1 MKNSPT
7 PEQELRRAA
16 IDFLARR
23 EHSRQELVQKLQRR
37 DHPQQIIDKVIDDLR
52 DDGLQSD
59 SRFAE
64 SYLRSRV
71 AKGDGPIKIR
81 AALQQR
87 GIAESLLETCMTEAA
102 IDWDQQLRAAWQKKY
117 HGEIARHAHEK
128 AKQLR
133 FLQSRG
139 YPADLVFRLFN
150 STDV

>member
-1 MKNSPT
+1 MG
-7 PEQELRRAA
+7 
-16 IDFLARR
+16 FLARR
-23 EHSRQELVQKLQRR
+23 EHSRLELAQKLQRR
-37 DHPQQIIDKVIDDLR
+37 EHPRHIIDKVIDELR

-87 GIAESLLETCMTEAA
+87 GVAENMLDACLADAA
-102 IDWDQQLRAAWQKKY
+102 INWDQQLLAAWKKKY
-117 HGEIARHAHEK
+117 HSEVADDARGK
-128 AKQLR
+128 ARQLR

-139 YPADLVFRLFN
+139 FPADLIFQLFK
-150 STDV
+150 

>member
-1 MKNSPT
+1 M
-7 PEQELRRAA
+7 E
-16 IDFLARR
+16 FLARR
-23 EHSRQELVQKLQRR
+23 EHSRQELAQKLQRR
-37 DHPQQIIDKVIDDLR
+37 DHPQEIIETVLDDLR

-87 GIAESLLETCMTEAA
+87 GVAEFTLEACLNDAA
-102 IDWDQQLRAAWQKKY
+102 IDWGQQLRAAWQKKFQ
-117 HGEIARHAHEK
+117 GEVADDARGK
-128 AKQLR
+128 ARQLR

-139 YPADLVFRLFN
+139 FPADLVFHLFK
-150 STDV
+150 